1 MPTETDD
8 ARLLR
13 AQRVL
18 SEMERVLRLHQSE
31 LPRTEMARAL
41 GMPRRTLY
49 RRLEALQ
56 LVRRRRARES

>member
-1 MPTETDD
+1 MLSETDD

-31 LPRTEMARAL
+31 VSRVEMAREL

-49 RRLEALQ
+49 RRLECLQ
-56 LVRRRRARES
+56 LVWRRAAK